1 MPSSLRLSRVM
12 PRGDIEMNEA
22 AGMEQIAANAERK
35 TLPSEE
41 QERTIESVSRLLSSG
56 RPLSEILLSVK
67 PTASRN
73 QAGQSNGFSER
84 VSDTLHTPGD
94 TRTHPLES
102 GSTGFREPA
111 NAAVADNQVGAS
123 VLAPIIDDDAVIA
136 PDLSAGQQPMLPISI
151 REARHATYLGPVG
164 ATLSWLI
171 PTLSLAIL
179 IFAGKSLIDAGVVQN
194 PAEATTRAIIGV
206 LQIGSHQVGD
216 AVTPNTTVTQ
226 PNRAEP
232 RLPQPDPAGSQ
243 VAQPISETASADPGG
258 FEPETA
264 EAEPAGSPAGQSE
277 HAEQV
282 TVGPDGP
289 EARLTPEQIRALLNR
304 GDEFLSRADV
314 EAARLLYERAAG
326 AGNAEAAI
334 RLGATFDPE
343 FLTRAGLRNM
353 PSDVNTAQHWY
364 GRARDLQ
371 ANKPQLS
378 SVGTEVARSSEQFV
392 TGTTAQPAIPANQPR
407 TQTADRGPATSMQPT
422 PRTVSSQAQPPGRPL
437 DRHDRNH
444 RSTNGP

>member
-1 MPSSLRLSRVM
+1 M
-12 PRGDIEMNEA
+12 EMNEA
-22 AGMEQIAANAERK
+22 PRTDEIAAHAECK
-35 TLPSEE
+35 SFDSEE
-41 QERTIESVSRLLSSG
+41 QERTIEAVARLLSSG
-56 RPLSEILLSVK
+56 RPLSEILQTVK
-67 PTASRN
+67 LTASQN
-73 QAGQSNGFSER
+73 PPGQSNGFSER
-84 VSDTLHTPGD
+84 VSGTLHTPGD
-94 TRTHPLES
+94 TRTHPLEG

-111 NAAVADNQVGAS
+111 NAAVADNQVRAS
-123 VLAPIIDDDAVIA
+123 VLAPTIDDDAVIA
-136 PDLSAGQQPMLPISI
+136 PDLSAAQQPMLPISI
-151 REARHATYLGPVG
+151 REARHATHLGPVG

-179 IFAGKSLIDAGVVQN
+179 IFAGKSLIDAGVVQY
-194 PAEATTRAIIGV
+194 PAEAMTRAIIGV
-206 LQIGSHQVGD
+206 LQIGSHQVN
-216 AVTPNTTVTQ
+216 AVIPNTTVAQ
-226 PNRAEP
+226 PNRAES

-353 PSDVNTAQHWY
+353 PSDVNTAQYWY
-364 GRARDLQ
+364 GRARDLR

-378 SVGTEVARSSEQFV
+378 SVETEVARSSEQSV
-392 TGTTAQPAIPANQPR
+392 TGTTAQPAIRANQPR
-407 TQTADRGPATSMQPT
+407 TKTADRASAKSMLPM
-422 PRTVSSQAQPPGRPL
+422 PRIVSSQAQPPSRPL
-437 DRHDRNH
+437 ARHDRDH
-444 RSTNGP
+444 RSKNGPGCPHLGHCLAPP